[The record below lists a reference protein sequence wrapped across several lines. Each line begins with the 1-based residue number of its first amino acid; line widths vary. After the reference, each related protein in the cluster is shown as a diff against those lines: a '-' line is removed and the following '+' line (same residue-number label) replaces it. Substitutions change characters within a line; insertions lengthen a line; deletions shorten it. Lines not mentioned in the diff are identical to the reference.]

1 MRVLFTDNEEN
12 CSQDKVLM
20 EDREFEAGNIL
31 MAVPLDFQE
40 MEEWR
45 KAALYPWE
53 KRPELIL
60 QNKGNCAYDAATAKK
75 GVAGNG
81 NLSGHIGNGQAFRR
95 HFSRL

>member
-40 MEEWR
+40 MERSE
-45 KAALYPWE
+45 E
-53 KRPELIL
+53 
-60 QNKGNCAYDAATAKK
+60 
-75 GVAGNG
+75 
-81 NLSGHIGNGQAFRR
+81 RR
-95 HFSRL
+95 VGKEC